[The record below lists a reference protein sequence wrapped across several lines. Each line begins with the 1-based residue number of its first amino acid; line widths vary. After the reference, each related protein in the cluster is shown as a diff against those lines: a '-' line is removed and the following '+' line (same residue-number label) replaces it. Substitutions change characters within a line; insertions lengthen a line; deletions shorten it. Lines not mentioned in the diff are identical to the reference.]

1 MPAASLLPVDLDAL
15 APLVRQAVLDLQAQ
29 VCAQNVQVSQLTELT
44 AAQEAQLGEFKHLTE
59 RQEYLIAEMRHALF
73 GKKSEKL
80 DADERQL
87 LFEDL
92 EVAVAEIDAAID
104 QQSCQDDKPMRK
116 AARRNL
122 GHLPAHLPRI
132 EQIIEPEN
140 KVCTCGCTR
149 LVAIGEDRS
158 ERLDVIPAQ
167 FRVLVTVRPRYACTR
182 CDVGIL
188 QAPAPSHLIE
198 GGLPTEATMAHVAVS
213 KYADHL
219 PLYRQ
224 SQIYARTGIDLDRS
238 TMAS

>member
-1 MPAASLLPVDLDAL
+1 MFAGSLLPVNLVAL
-15 APLVRQAVLDLQAQ
+15 PPLARQAFLDLQAQ
-29 VCAQNVQVSQLTELT
+29 VCAKNVRVSQLTELT
-44 AAQEAQLGEFKHLTE
+44 AAQEAQLGELKQLTE

-92 EVAVAEIDAAID
+92 EAAVAELDAAID
-104 QQSCQDDKPMRK
+104 QQSRQDAKPRTK
-116 AARRNL
+116 APRRNR

-132 EQIIEPEN
+132 EQVIEPEN

-167 FRVLVTVRPRYACTR
+167 FRVMIPGPR
-182 CDVGIL
+182 
-188 QAPAPSHLIE
+188 H
-198 GGLPTEATMAHVAVS
+198 
-213 KYADHL
+213 
-219 PLYRQ
+219 
-224 SQIYARTGIDLDRS
+224 RS
-238 TMAS
+238 TPLRLHPM